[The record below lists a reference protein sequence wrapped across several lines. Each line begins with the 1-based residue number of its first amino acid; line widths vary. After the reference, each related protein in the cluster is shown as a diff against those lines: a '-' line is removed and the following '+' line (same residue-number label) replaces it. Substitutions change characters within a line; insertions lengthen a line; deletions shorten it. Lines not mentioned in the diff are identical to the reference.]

1 MTTIHALF
9 AVVETAKSLLLKKFL
24 EISHPVSTT
33 MVTLA
38 LVGRQPFVRA
48 YAEHALP
55 VAILTMTKNTIAA
68 KTTDPDEASAPTA
81 DVSNHFYYATFVE
94 SNMISG
100 DRYERSTYS
109 SSRSPS
115 PRPRRRK
122 SLGEEA
128 LGAIGGAL
136 GIKAARDR
144 SRDRDRDSDRGR
156 SRKYRSHSDSRSRS
170 RGHRAKSEARIAQ
183 AMKAALAAGA
193 AEAFRVRSTPGPW
206 TGEKGRRVLTAAV
219 SAGGVDGLID
229 RDPNK
234 HGGRHVLESI
244 LAGMATN
251 HLVNGSRSKSRSRN
265 GTRERS
271 QSRGGVRDMAAA
283 GILAAA
289 GKQVYDRFSQSR
301 GRDRSDSR
309 DSRDGGRDSKK
320 RGSSVSRALNKGLA
334 ALGLD
339 DKNQSDRG
347 RDRST
352 RSSDYSD
359 SEDDRSYRSSRRRR
373 SSRDVRSQRNSSV
386 SGSTSRAVAQKDGSS
401 NGNVECHSDCDSD
414 SDISIN
420 SDDEKRE
427 KKKMLRKELVTSGLA
442 TVATIHA
449 AHNVMKNL
457 EAQKKRH
464 EAVKSGAIS
473 KEQERTM
480 QRKADLKNLAS
491 IGLAALGIKGAIG
504 EWKEVQEQRKEHKEF
519 NHKCE
524 ERHQKRLRR
533 AQSAGGSNR
542 NSQGSRSR
550 AASAA
555 SMSMNTGHDYG
566 RDYGHNYGHDY
577 GHHASH
583 YYDGNPYGAGDI
595 SIDV

>member
-1 MTTIHALF
+1 MP
-9 AVVETAKSLLLKKFL
+9 
-24 EISHPVSTT
+24 PVSN
-33 MVTLA
+33 
-38 LVGRQPFVRA
+38 
-48 YAEHALP
+48 
-55 VAILTMTKNTIAA
+55 LT
-68 KTTDPDEASAPTA
+68 E
-81 DVSNHFYYATFVE
+81 V
-94 SNMISG
+94 SG

-144 SRDRDRDSDRGR
+144 SRSRSRDRDRYSDRGR
-156 SRKYRSHSDSRSRS
+156 SRKYRSYSDSRSRS
-170 RGHRAKSEARIAQ
+170 RGRRAKSEARIAQ

-244 LAGMATN
+244 LAGLATN
-251 HLVNGSRSKSRSRN
+251 RLVNGARSNSRPRN
-265 GTRERS
+265 GSRGRS
-271 QSRGGVRDMAAA
+271 QSRGGIRDMAAA

-289 GKQVYDRFSQSR
+289 GKQAYDRFSKSR
-301 GRDRSDSR
+301 GRDRSDSP

-320 RGSSVSRALNKGLA
+320 RGSSVSRAINKGLA

-347 RDRST
+347 RDRSA

-359 SEDDRSYRSSRRRR
+359 SEDDHSYRSSRRRR
-373 SSRDVRSQRNSSV
+373 SSRDVRSQGSNSV
-386 SGSTSRAVAQKDGSS
+386 SGSRAVAQRDGSS
-401 NGNVECHSDCDSD
+401 NGKIECHSDCDSD
-414 SDISIN
+414 SDLD

-427 KKKMLRKELVTSGLA
+427 KKKMFRKELVTSGLA

-449 AHNVMKNL
+449 AHNVIKNL

-464 EAVKSGAIS
+464 DAVKSGAIS

-480 QRKADLKNLAS
+480 QRKADLKNVAS

-519 NHKCE
+519 ENKCK
-524 ERHQKRLRR
+524 ERHERRMRR
-533 AQSAGGSNR
+533 AQSAAGSNR
-542 NSQGSRSR
+542 YSQGNRSR

-555 SMSMNTGHDYG
+555 SMGMNPGQD
-566 RDYGHNYGHDY
+566 YGHDY

-583 YYDGNPYGAGDI
+583 YYDGNPYGDM

>member
-1 MTTIHALF
+1 M
-9 AVVETAKSLLLKKFL
+9 
-24 EISHPVSTT
+24 
-33 MVTLA
+33 
-38 LVGRQPFVRA
+38 
-48 YAEHALP
+48 LP
-55 VAILTMTKNTIAA
+55 
-68 KTTDPDEASAPTA
+68 
-81 DVSNHFYYATFVE
+81 
-94 SNMISG
+94 G

-122 SLGEEA
+122 SMGEEA

-156 SRKYRSHSDSRSRS
+156 SRKYRSYSDSRSRS

-193 AEAFRVRSTPGPW
+193 AEAFRVRSIPGPW

-251 HLVNGSRSKSRSRN
+251 RLVNGARSNSRSRN
-265 GTRERS
+265 GTRGRS
-271 QSRGGVRDMAAA
+271 QSRGGVRDLAAA

-289 GKQVYDRFSQSR
+289 GKQAYDRFSRSHSR

-320 RGSSVSRALNKGLA
+320 RGSSVSRAINKGLA

-339 DKNQSDRG
+339 DKSQSDRG
-347 RDRST
+347 GHRST

-359 SEDDRSYRSSRRRR
+359 SGDDRSYRSSRRRR
-373 SSRDVRSQRNSSV
+373 SSRDVRSQRSSSV
-386 SGSTSRAVAQKDGSS
+386 NDSTSRVVAKRDGSS
-401 NGNVECHSDCDSD
+401 NGNIECHSDCDSD
-414 SDISIN
+414 SDLN

-427 KKKMLRKELVTSGLA
+427 RKKMLRKELITSGLA

-449 AHNVMKNL
+449 AHGVIKNL

-464 EAVKSGAIS
+464 EAVKSGTIS

-519 NHKCE
+519 EHKCQ
-524 ERHQKRLRR
+524 ERHERRMRR

-542 NSQGSRSR
+542 YSQVSRSR
-550 AASAA
+550 AASAVG
-555 SMSMNTGHDYG
+555 MSMNTGHDYG
-566 RDYGHNYGHDY
+566 RDYGH
-577 GHHASH
+577 HHASH
-583 YYDGNPYGAGDI
+583 YHDGNPYGAGDI

>member
-1 MTTIHALF
+1 
-9 AVVETAKSLLLKKFL
+9 
-24 EISHPVSTT
+24 
-33 MVTLA
+33 
-38 LVGRQPFVRA
+38 
-48 YAEHALP
+48 
-55 VAILTMTKNTIAA
+55 
-68 KTTDPDEASAPTA
+68 
-81 DVSNHFYYATFVE
+81 
-94 SNMISG
+94 
-100 DRYERSTYS
+100 
-109 SSRSPS
+109 
-115 PRPRRRK
+115 
-122 SLGEEA
+122 
-128 LGAIGGAL
+128 
-136 GIKAARDR
+136 
-144 SRDRDRDSDRGR
+144 
-156 SRKYRSHSDSRSRS
+156 
-170 RGHRAKSEARIAQ
+170 
-183 AMKAALAAGA
+183 MKAALAAGA

-206 TGEKGRRVLTAAV
+206 TGEKGKRVLTAAV

-265 GTRERS
+265 GSRGRS

-301 GRDRSDSR
+301 GRDRSSSR

-320 RGSSVSRALNKGLA
+320 RGSSVSRAINKGLA

-339 DKNQSDRG
+339 DKKESNRG
-347 RDRST
+347 RDRSA

-359 SEDDRSYRSSRRRR
+359 FEDDRSYRSSRRRR
-373 SSRDVRSQRNSSV
+373 SSRDVRSQRSSSY
-386 SGSTSRAVAQKDGSS
+386 SGSTSRAVLPRDGESS

-414 SDISIN
+414 SDLD
-420 SDDEKRE
+420 SDDERRE
-427 KKKMLRKELVTSGLA
+427 KKKMFRKELITSGLA

-449 AHNVMKNL
+449 AHGVMKNL

-473 KEQERTM
+473 KQQERTM
-480 QRKADLKNLAS
+480 QRKADMKNLAS

-524 ERHQKRLRR
+524 ERHEKRLRR
-533 AQSAGGSNR
+533 AQSARGGDR
-542 NSQGSRSR
+542 YSQGGRSR

-555 SMSMNTGHDYG
+555 GMSMNTGHDYG
-566 RDYGHNYGHDY
+566 HDY
-577 GHHASH
+577 GHHAPH
-583 YYDGNPYGAGDI
+583 YYDANPYGTGDV